1 VAFFSFGHPLWL
13 PLRPQH
19 RDGPSGSQ
27 MITLRNVSKTY
38 HLASSRNRLPFVSR
52 SSTPARTIQALKNVD
67 LHVPA
72 GEIHGVIGLSGAGKS
87 TLIRCVNLLE
97 RPTSGSVEVD
107 GQELTQLTAAE
118 LNQARHRIGMIFQ
131 HFNLLT
137 TRNVYDNVALPLEL
151 MGMKRSTIRERVLP
165 LLELT
170 GLADKTRQFP
180 AQLSGGQKQR
190 VAIARALASEPR
202 VLLCDEATSA
212 LDPQTTGSILTLLRK
227 INHELGLT
235 ILLITHE
242 MEVVKSICH
251 RVSLI
256 SDGELVEE
264 AEVGDFFTTPR
275 TRLGREFLN
284 DFLQLEPP
292 KALVE
297 RLEEAP
303 GKHTHPVVR
312 LAFSG
317 DAVSTPLISRL
328 ARECGVDVSILQAK
342 VESIQERTL
351 GLMIAELLGSPEQT
365 RLAIDYLETHDLH
378 VEVLGH
384 VQRDD

>member
-1 VAFFSFGHPLWL
+1 
-13 PLRPQH
+13 
-19 RDGPSGSQ
+19 
-27 MITLRNVSKTY
+27 MIELENVSKIY
-38 HLASSRNRLPFVSR
+38 GSGDAAVH
-52 SSTPARTIQALKNVD
+52 ALSGVD
-67 LHVPA
+67 LHIPQ
-72 GEIHGVIGLSGAGKS
+72 GRIHGVIGLSGAGKS

-97 RPTSGSVEVD
+97 RPSSGRVTVN
-107 GQELTQLTAAE
+107 GQEMTRLSGPA
-118 LNQARHRIGMIFQ
+118 LNRARHRIGMIFQ

-137 TRNVYDNVALPLEL
+137 TRTVFANVALPLEL
-151 MGMKRSTIRERVLP
+151 MGYKRGVIKERVAP
-165 LLELT
+165 LLKLV
-170 GLADKTRQFP
+170 GLDDKAGQFP

-190 VAIARALASEPR
+190 VAIARALASEPA

-212 LDPQTTGSILTLLRK
+212 LDPQTTGSILELLRK
-227 INHELGLT
+227 INRDLGIT

-256 SDGELVEE
+256 SDGQLVED
-264 AEVGDFFTTPR
+264 AEVGDFFTSPN
-275 TRLGREFLN
+275 TRLGRDFLN

-292 KALVE
+292 RELVT

-303 GKHTHPVVR
+303 GEQRHPVVR
-312 LAFSG
+312 LTFSG

-342 VESIQERTL
+342 VESIQQRTL
-351 GLMIAELLGSPEQT
+351 GLMIAELMGTPAQTEQAM
-365 RLAIDYLETHDLH
+365 RYLESHELK

-384 VQRDD
+384 VRRDD

>member
-1 VAFFSFGHPLWL
+1 
-13 PLRPQH
+13 
-19 RDGPSGSQ
+19 
-27 MITLRNVSKTY
+27 MIRLQNVSKTY
-38 HLASSRNRLPFVSR
+38 YPTSKRRNATGVE
-52 SSTPARTIQALKNVD
+52 ALKPVD
-67 LHVPA
+67 LHVPE
-72 GEIHGVIGLSGAGKS
+72 GQIHGVIGLSGAGKS

-97 RPTSGSVEVD
+97 RPTTGSVSVD
-107 GQELTQLTAAE
+107 GQELTGLSREA

-137 TRNVYDNVALPLEL
+137 SRHVFDNVALPLEL
-151 MGMKRSTIRERVLP
+151 MGMSRRDIRDRVTP
-165 LLELT
+165 LLELV
-170 GLADKTRQFP
+170 GLDDKADQYP

-190 VAIARALASEPR
+190 VAIARALASRPR

-212 LDPQTTGSILTLLRK
+212 LDPHTTGAILELLRD
-227 INHELGLT
+227 INRKLGLT

-256 SDGELVEE
+256 SDGELVE
-264 AEVGDFFTTPR
+264 AADVGDFFTAPT
-275 TRLGREFLN
+275 TQLGRDFLN
-284 DFLQLEPP
+284 DFLELEPP
-292 KALVE
+292 DALVE
-297 RLEEAP
+297 RLEDQP
-303 GKHTHPVVR
+303 GAHSHPVVR

-317 DAVSTPLISRL
+317 DAVSTPLVSRL

-351 GLMIAELLGSPEQT
+351 GLMIAELMGDAEDT
-365 RLAIDYLETHDLH
+365 RRALAYLQDHDLQ

-384 VQRDD
+384 VQRDA

>member
-1 VAFFSFGHPLWL
+1 
-13 PLRPQH
+13 
-19 RDGPSGSQ
+19 
-27 MITLRNVSKTY
+27 MIELNNVSKTY
-38 HLASSRNRLPFVSR
+38 YSKASGNKLGAVH
-52 SSTPARTIQALKNVD
+52 ALKNAS
-67 LHVPA
+67 LHVPK
-72 GEIHGVIGLSGAGKS
+72 GTIHGVIGLSGAGKS

-97 RPTSGSVEVD
+97 RPTEGSVTVN
-107 GQELTQLTAAE
+107 GQEMTRLNAQE

-137 TRNVYDNVALPLEL
+137 TRNVFDNVALPLEL
-151 MGMKRSTIRERVLP
+151 MGRSKKAIRERVLP
-165 LLELT
+165 LLELV
-170 GLADKTRQFP
+170 GLNDKTHQFP

-190 VAIARALASEPR
+190 VAIARALASEPA

-212 LDPQTTGSILTLLRK
+212 LDPQTTGSILELLRD
-227 INHELGLT
+227 INQTLGIT

-256 SDGELVEE
+256 SDGELVEN
-264 AEVGDFFTTPR
+264 AVVGDFFTAPR
-275 TRLGREFLN
+275 TQLGREFLN
-284 DFLQLEPP
+284 DFLQLAPP
-292 KALVE
+292 KELVD
-297 RLEEAP
+297 RLQETP
-303 GKHTHPVVR
+303 SDTTHPIVR
-312 LAFSG
+312 LTFSG
-317 DAVSTPLISRL
+317 DAVSTPVISQL

-351 GLMIAELLGSPEQT
+351 GLMIAELLGTSEQT
-365 RLAIDYLETHDLH
+365 QQAMHYLESQKLQ

>member
-1 VAFFSFGHPLWL
+1 
-13 PLRPQH
+13 
-19 RDGPSGSQ
+19 
-27 MITLRNVSKTY
+27 MIRLHNVSKTFGTGPR
-38 HLASSRNRLPFVSR
+38 AV
-52 SSTPARTIQALKNVD
+52 TALKNID
-67 LHVPA
+67 LHVPK
-72 GEIHGVIGLSGAGKS
+72 GQIHGVIGLSGAGKS

-97 RPTSGSVEVD
+97 RPSTGSVFVD
-107 GQELTQLTAAE
+107 DRELTGLSGAE

-137 TRNVYDNVALPLEL
+137 SRTVFNNVALPLEL
-151 MGMKRSTIRERVLP
+151 MGMKRDAITERVTP
-165 LLELT
+165 LLDLV
-170 GLADKTRQFP
+170 GLSDKAHQHP

-190 VAIARALASEPR
+190 VAIARALASRPR

-212 LDPQTTGSILTLLRK
+212 LDPQTTGSILELLQD
-227 INHELGLT
+227 INHKLGLT

-242 MEVVKSICH
+242 MEVVKTICH

-256 SDGELVEE
+256 SDGELVEQ
-264 AEVGDFFTTPR
+264 ADVGDFFTAPR
-275 TRLGREFLN
+275 TRLGRHFLN
-284 DFLQLEPP
+284 DFLELDPP
-292 KALVE
+292 RALVE
-297 RLEEAP
+297 RLETAAGEQ
-303 GKHTHPVVR
+303 THPVVR

-351 GLMIAELLGSPEQT
+351 GLMIAELMGDADDT
-365 RLAIDYLETHDLH
+365 RRAIDYLESHDLN

-384 VQRDD
+384 VQRDA

>member
-1 VAFFSFGHPLWL
+1 
-13 PLRPQH
+13 
-19 RDGPSGSQ
+19 
-27 MITLRNVSKTY
+27 MIRLHNVSKTFGTG
-38 HLASSRNRLPFVSR
+38 HRAV
-52 SSTPARTIQALKNVD
+52 TALKNID
-67 LHVPA
+67 LHVPK
-72 GEIHGVIGLSGAGKS
+72 GQIHGVIGLSGAGKS

-97 RPTSGSVEVD
+97 RPSTGSVFVD
-107 GQELTQLTAAE
+107 DRELTGLSGAE

-137 TRNVYDNVALPLEL
+137 SRTVFNNVALPLEL
-151 MGMKRSTIRERVLP
+151 MGMKRDAITERVTP
-165 LLELT
+165 LLDLV
-170 GLADKTRQFP
+170 GLSDKAHQYP

-190 VAIARALASEPR
+190 VAIARALASRPR

-212 LDPQTTGSILTLLRK
+212 LDPQTTGSILELLQD
-227 INHELGLT
+227 INHKLGLT

-242 MEVVKSICH
+242 MEVVKTICH

-256 SDGELVEE
+256 SDGELVEQ
-264 AEVGDFFTTPR
+264 ADVGDFFTAPS
-275 TRLGREFLN
+275 TRLGRHFLN
-284 DFLQLEPP
+284 DFLELDPP
-292 KALVE
+292 RALVE
-297 RLEEAP
+297 RLETTP
-303 GKHTHPVVR
+303 GEQTHPVVR

-351 GLMIAELLGSPEQT
+351 GLMIAELMGDADDT
-365 RLAIDYLETHDLH
+365 RRAIDYLESHDLN

-384 VQRDD
+384 VQRDA

>member
-1 VAFFSFGHPLWL
+1 MATRQGGFFLCL
-13 PLRPQH
+13 PTALPARRSTGAPPA
-19 RDGPSGSQ
+19 DV
-27 MITLRNVSKTY
+27 MIRLHDVSKTY
-38 HLASSRNRLPFVSR
+38 YPKGRRGTACGV
-52 SSTPARTIQALKNVD
+52 AALKHAD
-67 LHVPA
+67 LHVPQ
-72 GEIHGVIGLSGAGKS
+72 GRIHGVIGLSGAGKS

-97 RPTSGSVEVD
+97 RPTTGTVTVD
-107 GQELTQLTAAE
+107 GEELTGLSGAA

-137 TRNVYDNVALPLEL
+137 SRTVFANVALPLEL
-151 MGMKRSTIRERVLP
+151 MGMKRGAIRERVTP
-165 LLELT
+165 LLELV
-170 GLADKTRQFP
+170 GLADKARQYP

-190 VAIARALASEPR
+190 VAIARALASRPK

-212 LDPQTTGSILTLLRK
+212 LDPHTTGAILELLRD
-227 INHELGLT
+227 INQKLGLT

-256 SDGELVEE
+256 ADGELVEA
-264 AEVGDFFTTPR
+264 AEVGDFFTAPR
-275 TRLGREFLN
+275 TQLGRDFLN
-284 DFLQLEPP
+284 DFLELEPP
-292 KALVE
+292 RALIE
-297 RLEEAP
+297 RLEAHP
-303 GKHTHPVVR
+303 GPHSHPVVR

-328 ARECGVDVSILQAK
+328 ARECSVEVSILQAK

-351 GLMIAELLGSPEQT
+351 GLMIAELMGPAEKT
-365 RLAIDYLETHDLH
+365 REALDYLESHDLQ

>member
-1 VAFFSFGHPLWL
+1 
-13 PLRPQH
+13 
-19 RDGPSGSQ
+19 
-27 MITLRNVSKTY
+27 MITLSNVSKTY
-38 HLASSRNRLPFVSR
+38 HLTGPRGRLPFAARRRDTS
-52 SSTPARTIQALKNVD
+52 ARTIEALKNVD

-72 GEIHGVIGLSGAGKS
+72 GSIHGVIGLSGAGKS

-97 RPTSGSVEVD
+97 RPSSGSVVVD
-107 GQELTQLTAAE
+107 NQEMTTLSNSQ

-137 TRNVYDNVALPLEL
+137 TRNVFANVALPLEL
-151 MGMKRSTIRERVLP
+151 MGMKRAAIRERVLP

-170 GLADKTRQFP
+170 GLADKARQYP

-212 LDPQTTGSILTLLRK
+212 LDPQTTGSILTLLRD
-227 INHELGLT
+227 INQKLGLT

-264 AEVGDFFTTPR
+264 AEVGDFFTAPR

-292 KALVE
+292 KALIE
-297 RLEEAP
+297 RLEDAP
-303 GKHTHPVVR
+303 GEHTHPVVR

-317 DAVSTPLISRL
+317 DTVSTPLISRL

-365 RLAIDYLETHDLH
+365 RRAIDYLEDHDLH

>member
-1 VAFFSFGHPLWL
+1 
-13 PLRPQH
+13 
-19 RDGPSGSQ
+19 
-27 MITLRNVSKTY
+27 MIELSNVSKTY
-38 HLASSRNRLPFVSR
+38 GSGAGAVN
-52 SSTPARTIQALKNVD
+52 ALRDVD
-67 LHVPA
+67 LHIPE
-72 GEIHGVIGLSGAGKS
+72 GSIHGVIGLSGAGKS

-97 RPTSGSVEVD
+97 RPTAGSVTVN
-107 GQELTQLTAAE
+107 GQEMTRLGGQA
-118 LNQARHRIGMIFQ
+118 LNRARHRIGMIFQ

-137 TRNVYDNVALPLEL
+137 TRTVFDNVALPLEL
-151 MGMKRSTIRERVLP
+151 MGYKRTAIRHRVAP
-165 LLELT
+165 LLKLV
-170 GLADKTRQFP
+170 GLDDKAGQFP

-190 VAIARALASEPR
+190 VAIARALASEPA

-212 LDPQTTGSILTLLRK
+212 LDPQTTGSILELLRD
-227 INHELGLT
+227 INRDLGIT

-256 SDGELVEE
+256 SDGRLVED
-264 AEVGDFFTTPR
+264 AAVGDFFTAPETQ
-275 TRLGREFLN
+275 LGREFLN
-284 DFLQLEPP
+284 DFLQLSPP
-292 KALVE
+292 RELIS
-297 RLEEAP
+297 RLEDAP
-303 GKHTHPVVR
+303 DEHTHPVVR
-312 LAFSG
+312 LTFSG

-351 GLMIAELLGSPEQT
+351 GLMIAELLGTQAQTEQAMRYLESPE
-365 RLAIDYLETHDLH
+365 LN

>member
-1 VAFFSFGHPLWL
+1 
-13 PLRPQH
+13 
-19 RDGPSGSQ
+19 
-27 MITLRNVSKTY
+27 MIRLHDVSKTY
-38 HLASSRNRLPFVSR
+38 YPKGR
-52 SSTPARTIQALKNVD
+52 SGGPDAVTALKNAN
-67 LHVPA
+67 LHVPK

-97 RPTSGSVEVD
+97 RPTTGTVTVD
-107 GQELTQLTAAE
+107 GEELTALSGAA

-137 TRNVYDNVALPLEL
+137 SRTVFANVALPLEL
-151 MGMKRSTIRERVLP
+151 MGMKRAEIKERVMP
-165 LLELT
+165 LLELV
-170 GLADKTRQFP
+170 GLADKARQYP

-190 VAIARALASEPR
+190 VAIARALASRPK

-212 LDPQTTGSILTLLRK
+212 LDPHTTGSILELLRD
-227 INHELGLT
+227 INRQLGLT

-264 AEVGDFFTTPR
+264 AEVGDFFTAPR
-275 TRLGREFLN
+275 TRLGRDFLN
-284 DFLQLEPP
+284 DFLELEPP
-292 KALVE
+292 QALIE
-297 RLEEAP
+297 RLEETP
-303 GKHTHPVVR
+303 GPASHPVVR

-342 VESIQERTL
+342 VESIQDRTL
-351 GLMIAELLGSPEQT
+351 GLMIAELMGPAEKT
-365 RLAIDYLETHDLH
+365 REALDYLESHDLQ

>member
-1 VAFFSFGHPLWL
+1 
-13 PLRPQH
+13 
-19 RDGPSGSQ
+19 
-27 MITLRNVSKTY
+27 MIRLQNVSKTY
-38 HLASSRNRLPFVSR
+38 FSKGKGAG
-52 SSTPARTIQALKNVD
+52 ARGIEALKAVD
-67 LHVPA
+67 LHVPK
-72 GEIHGVIGLSGAGKS
+72 GQIHGVIGLSGAGKS

-97 RPTSGSVEVD
+97 RPTTGSVTVD
-107 GQELTQLTAAE
+107 GQELTGLTGDA

-137 TRNVYDNVALPLEL
+137 SRSVFANVALPLEL
-151 MGMKRSTIRERVLP
+151 MGMKKAEIAERVTP
-165 LLELT
+165 LLELV
-170 GLADKTRQFP
+170 GLAYKARQYP

-190 VAIARALASEPR
+190 VAIARALASRPR

-212 LDPQTTGSILTLLRK
+212 LDPHTTGSILELLRD
-227 INHELGLT
+227 INQQLGLT

-256 SDGELVEE
+256 SGGELVEA
-264 AEVGDFFTTPR
+264 AEVGDFFTAPR
-275 TRLGREFLN
+275 TQLGRDFLN
-284 DFLQLEPP
+284 DFLELEPP
-292 KALVE
+292 RALIE
-297 RLEEAP
+297 RLEAEP
-303 GKHTHPVVR
+303 GPHSHPVVR

-328 ARECGVDVSILQAK
+328 ARQCGVDVSILQAK
-342 VESIQERTL
+342 VESIQDRTL
-351 GLMIAELLGSPEQT
+351 GLMIAELIGDAADT
-365 RLAIDYLETHDLH
+365 RRALSYLESHDLQ

>member
-1 VAFFSFGHPLWL
+1 
-13 PLRPQH
+13 
-19 RDGPSGSQ
+19 

-38 HLASSRNRLPFVSR
+38 HLRGSRSRLPFASR
-52 SSTPARTIQALKNVD
+52 RETPSRTIEALSNVD
-67 LHVPA
+67 LHVPQ
-72 GEIHGVIGLSGAGKS
+72 GSIHGVIGLSGAGKS

-97 RPTSGSVEVD
+97 RPSRGSVMVD
-107 GQELTQLTAAE
+107 GQEMTDLSATQ

-137 TRNVYDNVALPLEL
+137 TRNVFDNVALPLEL
-151 MGMKRSTIRERVLP
+151 MGLKRSAIRERVMP

-170 GLADKTRQFP
+170 GLSDKTRQFP

-212 LDPQTTGSILTLLRK
+212 LDPQTTGSILTLLRD
-227 INHELGLT
+227 INQKLGLT

-264 AEVGDFFTTPR
+264 ADVGDFFTAPR

-297 RLEEAP
+297 RLEEEP
-303 GKHTHPVVR
+303 GEHTHPVVR

-351 GLMIAELLGSPEQT
+351 GLMIAELLGPPEQT
-365 RLAIDYLETHDLH
+365 RRAIDYLESHDLN